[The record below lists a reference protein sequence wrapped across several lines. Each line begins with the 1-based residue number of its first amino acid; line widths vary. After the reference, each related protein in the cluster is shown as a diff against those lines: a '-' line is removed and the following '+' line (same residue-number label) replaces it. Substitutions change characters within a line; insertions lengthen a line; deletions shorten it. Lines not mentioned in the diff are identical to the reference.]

1 MALEKLKSK
10 LSIVKEFIGFLW
22 ERKLWWLIPLM
33 LLILTIGLV
42 LIVSHGTVFAPFI
55 YVLF

>member
-1 MALEKLKSK
+1 MLEKIKSK
-10 LSIVKEFIGFLW
+10 LSIIKEFTGFLW

-33 LLILTIGLV
+33 LLILSIGLV
-42 LIVSHGTVFAPFI
+42 LVVSHGTAFAPFI